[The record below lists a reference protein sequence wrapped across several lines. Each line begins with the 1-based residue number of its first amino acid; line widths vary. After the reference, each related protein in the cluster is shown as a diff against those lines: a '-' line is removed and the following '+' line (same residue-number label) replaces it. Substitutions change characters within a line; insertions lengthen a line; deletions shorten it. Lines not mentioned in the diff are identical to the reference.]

1 MKNPNSFI
9 LRTAATLLFF
19 LVNVF
24 AIYLLLRGHNLPGG
38 GFIAGLAVA
47 IGLILL
53 GMARSAGETESCL
66 RMDPLRLASIG
77 LVVSVTAALLPMFP
91 LFPGERFFE
100 HTMFHLKRVPF
111 FGEVHVGTTLMF
123 DIGVLMVVIGISVKV
138 VTVFGRSTTGQR
150 ALSEEEAMYYASSLE
165 TPIEDGHSLEE
176 EEATSDGT

>member
-19 LVNVF
+19 LVNIF
-24 AIYLLLRGHNLPGG
+24 AIYLLLRGHNQPGG

-53 GMARSAGETESCL
+53 GMARGAGETESYL
-66 RMDPLRLASIG
+66 RMDPLRWASIG
-77 LVVSVTAALLPMFP
+77 LVVSVTAALLPLFP

-100 HTMFHLKRVPF
+100 HTMFHLKHVPF

-138 VTVFGRSTTGQR
+138 VTVFGRSATGRR
-150 ALSEEEAMYYASSLE
+150 ALSDAEVRFYASPLE
-165 TPIEDGHSLEE
+165 TPIEDENSMEAEGDGHGS
-176 EEATSDGT
+176 